1 MENLKPSVHY
11 SAIAGI
17 GESVPTTFTLTKKTE
32 CKTIKQFDAI
42 IEKLDRL
49 KKENFN
55 RVLIPE
61 FNYSIEDNNIIQN
74 IQFIK
79 GYSVA
84 TFHPEYSYILYEDI
98 VQRKSDWTFIDYSF
112 MNFIVDKYTHK
123 IYALDFLSFKYCP
136 SINDRQ
142 RLWETKLKKD
152 CEIWRICNGNT

>member
-1 MENLKPSVHY
+1 MDLKPSVHY
-11 SAIAGI
+11 SAIAGN
-17 GESVPTTFTLTKKTE
+17 GDSVPTTFTLTKKTE
-32 CKTIKQFDAI
+32 CKTTKQFDAI

-136 SINDRQ
+136 SIDDRQ
-142 RLWETKLKKD
+142 KLWETKLKKD
-152 CEIWRICNGNT
+152 